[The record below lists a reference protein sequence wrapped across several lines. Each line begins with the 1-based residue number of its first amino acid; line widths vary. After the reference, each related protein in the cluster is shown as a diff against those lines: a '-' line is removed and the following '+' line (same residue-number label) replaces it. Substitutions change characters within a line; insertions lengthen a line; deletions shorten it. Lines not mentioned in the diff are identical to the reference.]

1 MGNRTPE
8 KVAGN
13 SVAGSTV
20 SFEIVIDD
28 YAEIWVNREL
38 PAVLGQSGGAV
49 VKGWNAPNK
58 IILTHNA
65 QPGQKF
71 QIAVFGFNGPVS
83 KSPMN
88 FIWVKS
94 ATLDFYK
101 PGHGSG
107 IEEVD
112 TKIVRKDPALD
123 AIVTPGTKIEKLA
136 GGFMFTEG
144 PLWVRDGGYLLFSDP
159 NNNVIYRWSQK
170 EGVSVYRTH
179 SGYTGMDMG
188 EYGQPGSNGLTL
200 DAQSRLTIN
209 EHGRGCVTR
218 LEKMASL
225 RFLPI
230 AIRVSASIAQTTC
243 SIVPMV
249 RSISRTRLWSAKVFR
264 RPTQRA
270 ALQRRLLSDQRRIE
284 IGQQGT

>member
-1 MGNRTPE
+1 M
-8 KVAGN
+8 
-13 SVAGSTV
+13 AGSTV

-28 YAEIWVNREL
+28 YAEIWVNGEL

-123 AIVTPGTKIEKLA
+123 AIVTPGTKIENLA

-144 PLWVRDGGYLLFSDP
+144 PLWVRDGDYLLFSDP
-159 NNNVIYRWSQK
+159 NNNVIYRWSQE

-179 SGYTGMDMG
+179 SGYAGMNMG

-209 EHGRGCVTR
+209 EHGRRCVTR

-230 AIRVSASIAQTTC
+230 AIRVSASRAQTTW
-243 SIVPMV
+243 SIVPTV